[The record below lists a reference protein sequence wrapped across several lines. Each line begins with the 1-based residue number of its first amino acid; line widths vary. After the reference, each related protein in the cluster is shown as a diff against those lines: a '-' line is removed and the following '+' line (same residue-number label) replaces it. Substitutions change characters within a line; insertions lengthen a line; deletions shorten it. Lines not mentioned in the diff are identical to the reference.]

1 MIKKILKKKTA
12 KLLYIPQ
19 EQIVYILT
27 WLYNISVCVQTEKE
41 IPFKIILLIVYV
53 AKLNRSLDGSLCNIL
68 TNTTGKHF
76 NSNLDLMFK

>member
-1 MIKKILKKKTA
+1 MKKKNA
-12 KLLYIPQ
+12 KLLYIPRQ
-19 EQIVYILT
+19 QIVYTLT

-53 AKLNRSLDGSLCNIL
+53 AKLNRSPDGSLCNIL

-76 NSNLDLMFK
+76 HWNLDLMFK